1 MIGRLFCGPAPARP
15 PPPAEVKEAATSQH
29 ASLVSIGGIQIITK
43 RPDPV
48 PKDHAGDPSVVDG
61 RQHSASPSPPHIV
74 KRRGIGVLIHP
85 TLVLT
90 THTTIPNAR
99 SIKDAE
105 ITICRDIATLTYVKR
120 KFVPEM

>member
-15 PPPAEVKEAATSQH
+15 PPPAEVRESATSQH
-29 ASLVSIGGIQIITK
+29 ASLVSIGGIQIVT
-43 RPDPV
+43 RADPV
-48 PKDHAGDPSVVDG
+48 TKDHMDDSSVADG
-61 RQHSASPSPPHIV
+61 REHSAPHIV

-105 ITICRDIATLTYVKR
+105 ITICRDITTLTYVKR